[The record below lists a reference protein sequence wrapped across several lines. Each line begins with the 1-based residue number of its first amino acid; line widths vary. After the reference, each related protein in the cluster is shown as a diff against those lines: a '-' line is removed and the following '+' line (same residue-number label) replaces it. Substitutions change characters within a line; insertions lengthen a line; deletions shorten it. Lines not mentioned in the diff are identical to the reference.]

1 MDTKKFAEKMQM
13 SEKHISRL
21 INGKV
26 MLTYETANK
35 LEQVLGIPAK
45 FWNRLEAAYQ
55 EDLLRHTKP

>member
-1 MDTKKFAEKMQM
+1 M